1 MHVRCGFVLPGGSA
15 GEQLELAVLAE
26 EHGWDGVF
34 VWEGAY
40 GVDAWS
46 LLAAMAVRTR
56 NVRLGTM
63 LTPLPWRRP
72 WKVASQAATLV
83 LTHYVPALAPG
94 DEDTWRAMAAEH
106 YDGRIELGDDL
117 LTVEV

>member
-1 MHVRCGFVLPGGSA
+1 
-15 GEQLELAVLAE
+15 
-26 EHGWDGVF
+26 
-34 VWEGAY
+34 
-40 GVDAWS
+40 
-46 LLAAMAVRTR
+46 
-56 NVRLGTM
+56 
-63 LTPLPWRRP
+63 
-72 WKVASQAATLV
+72 V